1 MQKDLF
7 EQWNKFG
14 KTAYDSFKELAE
26 INTSVY
32 EKLTE
37 QQMEALN
44 VYMETGAKQVSLLS
58 ESKGYQDL
66 LSGQASL
73 ANEANEKLLSV
84 ARNVAGILT
93 DSKNEITSWVEK
105 GIESAVTP
113 IVKAAPAKKAA

>member
-7 EQWNKFG
+7 EQWNTFG
-14 KTAYDSFKELAE
+14 KTAYESFKELAE
-26 INTSVY
+26 INTSVF

-37 QQMEALN
+37 QQLEALN
-44 VYMETGAKQVSLLS
+44 VCLETSAKQVSLLG

-84 ARNVAGILT
+84 ARNVAGILN

-105 GIESAVTP
+105 GIETAVTP
-113 IVKAAPAKKAA
+113 VTKPTTTKKAA

>member
-14 KTAYDSFKELAE
+14 KTAYDSFKQLAE

-66 LSGQASL
+66 LSGQTTL

-84 ARNVAGILT
+84 ARNMASILT

-113 IVKAAPAKKAA
+113 IVKAAPTKKAA

>member
-7 EQWNKFG
+7 EQWNTFG
-14 KTAYDSFKELAE
+14 KSAYESFKVLAE
-26 INTSVY
+26 INTSVF

-37 QQMEALN
+37 QQLEALN
-44 VYMETGAKQVSLLS
+44 VYMETGAKQVSLLG

-66 LSGQASL
+66 LSSQASL

-84 ARNVAGILT
+84 ARNVAGILN

-105 GIESAVTP
+105 GIETAVTP
-113 IVKAAPAKKAA
+113 VTKPATTKKAA